1 MKQRMLATLVALVVA
16 FAGLGVGASLVS
28 HASSTTTSQVPKKCK
43 KCKKIIKKAKKCKK
57 SGSHSAKCKKLKKKA
72 KKCKKT
78 LRSKKCKKP
87 STNPSPAPSGSEG
100 TSGGQQVTGTIQQ
113 PAPFVDTANPGTVGC
128 YSGKHRRGAVLTDG
142 ANQGIDGWHFDV
154 DPKTIGKK
162 FVLTADGGEGTPD
175 LDITFYTE
183 FGTPEQIAD
192 PTYAPPSQAYETR
205 AAGGETGTVPTGMKL
220 AIVCMLDGAN
230 VPFTYKISTS
240 GAPAPSS
247 SASPSATAAP

>member
-1 MKQRMLATLVALVVA
+1 MKKRMLALTVAIVMA
-16 FAGLGVGASLVS
+16 FMAVGIGTSLVS
-28 HASSTTTSQVPKKCK
+28 QASNTTTSQVPKKCK

-57 SGSHSAKCKKLKKKA
+57 AHNTTAKCKRIKKRA

-87 STNPSPAPSGSEG
+87 STNPSPKPSGSTG
-100 TSGGQQVTGTIQQ
+100 TTGGQTVTGEIQQ

-128 YSGKHRRGAVLTDG
+128 YAGKHRREAVLTDG
-142 ANQGIDGWHFDV
+142 ANQGVDGWHFEV
-154 DPKTIGKK
+154 DPKTLGKN

-192 PTYAPPSQAYETR
+192 PTYAPPSQAFETR
-205 AAGGETGTVPTGMKL
+205 GPGGETGTVPAGMKL

-230 VPFTYKISTS
+230 VPFTYKTTTS
-240 GAPAPSS
+240 GGPAPSS
-247 SASPSATAAP
+247 SPSATATAAP